1 MPSRTVE
8 LLNNH
13 DSRMH
18 PLLSVDQISVTLGGQ
33 SILNQLSFSLKPGE
47 IVCLLGPS
55 GCGKT
60 TLLRCVGGLQRLDSG
75 QISLRGQMSDSSH
88 FQLRPEL
95 RHLGFVFQDLALF
108 PHLSAFDNI
117 GLGLRHLNAAQ
128 RKIRI
133 AELLTQM
140 HLTELA
146 GRLPHELSGGQ
157 QQRVAI
163 ARALAP
169 QHGLVLLDE
178 PFSSLDAK
186 LRLELS
192 RDLRRQLKA
201 QNCAAILV
209 SHDQEEGLV
218 CADTIGVMSHGQ
230 LIQWGS
236 PFDVYCAPASPFVAE
251 FVGEGVWLDATFGAH
266 GLETAIGSIANGA
279 NSTAGRTARVLVR
292 PEDIVEAQADC
303 AYFNASVIH
312 SEFRGAYTV
321 YRLSAG
327 ESLPDLLMSAPH
339 RTPWA
344 DRSEHRLRF
353 SPSQPI
359 WFAN

>member
-1 MPSRTVE
+1 MSP
-8 LLNNH
+8 LLN
-13 DSRMH
+13 
-18 PLLSVDQISVTLGGQ
+18 VDQISVALGGQ
-33 SILNQLSFSLKPGE
+33 KVLDRLSFSLQAGE
-47 IVCLLGPS
+47 IACLLGPS

-60 TLLRCVGGLQRLDSG
+60 TLLRSVGGLQRLDAG
-75 QISLRGQMSDSSH
+75 QISLRGQISDSARY
-88 FQLRPEL
+88 QLRPEL

-117 GLGLRHLNAAQ
+117 GLGLRHLSAAARQ
-128 RKIRI
+128 NRVD
-133 AELLTQM
+133 ALLKQL
-140 HLTELA
+140 HLQELA
-146 GRLPHELSGGQ
+146 SRLPHELSGGQ

-186 LRLELS
+186 LRVELS

-201 QNCAAILV
+201 QNCAAVMV

-218 CADTIGVMSHGQ
+218 CADKIGVMNHGR

-236 PFDVYCAPASPFVAE
+236 PFEVYCSPASPFVAE
-251 FVGEGVWLDATFGAH
+251 FIGEGVWIDATLGTH
-266 GLETAIGSIANGA
+266 GLETALGTLAKRDAQPSGS
-279 NSTAGRTARVLVR
+279 TARVLVR
-292 PEDIVEAQADC
+292 PEDIVEAPADS
-303 AYFNASVIH
+303 AYFTAKVIH
-312 SEFRGAYTV
+312 SEFRGAQTV
-321 YRLSAG
+321 YRLSTGDA
-327 ESLPDLLMSAPH
+327 LPDLLMSAPH

-344 DRSEHRLRF
+344 ENSEHRLQF
-353 SPSQPI
+353 NPSHPV

>member
-1 MPSRTVE
+1 MS
-8 LLNNH
+8 
-13 DSRMH
+13 
-18 PLLSVDQISVTLGGQ
+18 PLLDVDQISVALGGQ
-33 SILNQLSFSLKPGE
+33 KVLDRLSFSLQAGE
-47 IVCLLGPS
+47 IACLLGPS

-60 TLLRCVGGLQRLDSG
+60 TLLRSIGGLQQLDAG
-75 QISLRGQMSDSSH
+75 QISLRGQISDSARY
-88 FQLRPEL
+88 QLRPEL

-117 GLGLRHLNAAQ
+117 GLGLRHLSAAARQ
-128 RKIRI
+128 NRVD
-133 AELLTQM
+133 ALLKQL
-140 HLTELA
+140 HLQELA

-186 LRLELS
+186 LRVELS

-201 QNCAAILV
+201 QNCAAVMV

-218 CADTIGVMSHGQ
+218 CADKIGVMNHGR

-236 PFDVYCAPASPFVAE
+236 PFEVYCKPASPFVAE
-251 FVGEGVWLDATFGAH
+251 FIGEGVWIDATLGTH
-266 GLETAIGSIANGA
+266 GLETALGTLAKRDPQPSGS
-279 NSTAGRTARVLVR
+279 TARVLVR
-292 PEDIVEAQADC
+292 PEDILEAPADS
-303 AYFNASVIH
+303 AYFIAKVMH
-312 SEFRGAYTV
+312 SEFRGAQTV
-321 YRLSAG
+321 YRLSTGDA
-327 ESLPDLLMSAPH
+327 LPDLLMSAPH

-344 DRSEHRLRF
+344 ENSEHRLQF
-353 SPSQPI
+353 NPSHPV